1 MQRLN
6 DDSDSKKFQT
16 ERFFRSEG
24 MWFFTTREGI
34 DFGPFTNRIDADKA
48 LFRYLDT
55 QKTMQRLRSRDP
67 NLIDDYQWDVQDVAN
82 AANDVS
88 EWRLERREKG
98 DDLYVDRDENH
109 K

>member
-1 MQRLN
+1 MQRLT
-6 DDSDSKKFQT
+6 DDKDAKKFQT
-16 ERFFRSEG
+16 ERFFRSED
-24 MWFFTTREGI
+24 MWYFTTREGI
-34 DFGPFTNRIDADKA
+34 DFGPFTNRVDAEKA

-67 NLIDDYQWDVQDVAN
+67 NLVDDYQWDVQDVAN

-88 EWRLERREKG
+88 EWRLERSEKG
-98 DDLYVDRDENH
+98 DDLYVDRSENH

>member
-1 MQRLN
+1 MQRLT
-6 DDSDSKKFQT
+6 DDNASKKFQS
-16 ERFFRSEG
+16 ERFFRSDG

-34 DFGPFTNRIDADKA
+34 DFGPFTNQADADKA

-55 QKTMQRLRSRDP
+55 QKTMQRLRGRDP
-67 NLIDDYQWDVQDVAN
+67 NLIDDYSWDDQDVAS

-88 EWRLERREKG
+88 GWRLERSEKSN
-98 DDLYVDRDENH
+98 DKYVDRAENH